1 MYKHIALPLLLAPA
15 ALLSGCGTYNGGLE
29 SIHQPVVQRTDYA
42 LDLATAGASLAPGES
57 ERLAGWLRAMRP
69 GYGDRISVDDGAGG
83 STGRDQVAAE
93 ANRFG
98 LMLADNAPVTAGTIT
113 PGTVRVVVTRMTAS
127 VPSCP
132 DFSRISQPD
141 YQASTTSNFGCATNR
156 NLAAMVANPADLVR
170 GEPGSGT
177 SDPVQITKSI
187 KALREAVP
195 TGGGGTSVKTES
207 TGGGK
212 K

>member
-1 MYKHIALPLLLAPA
+1 MFKHIALPLLLVPA
-15 ALLSGCGTYNGGLE
+15 ALLGGCGTYNGGVE

-42 LDLATAGASLAPGES
+42 LDLAAAGDSLAPGES
-57 ERLAGWLRAMRP
+57 ERLGGWLRAMRP

-83 STGRDQVAAE
+83 VTGRAEVAAE

-113 PGTVRVVVTRMTAS
+113 PGTVRVVMTRMTAS

-132 DFSRISQPD
+132 DFSRTYQPD
-141 YQASTTSNFGCATNR
+141 YQASTTSNFGCATNK
-156 NLAAMVANPADLVR
+156 NLAAMIANPADLVR

-177 SDPVQITKSI
+177 ADPFQINKSI
-187 KALREAVP
+187 KALREAAP
-195 TGGGGTSVKTES
+195 SGGGGTTVKAEGA
-207 TGGGK
+207 GGSK
-212 K
+212 

>member
-15 ALLSGCGTYNGGLE
+15 ALLSACGTYNGGLE

-42 LDLATAGASLAPGES
+42 LDLSASGGSLAPGES
-57 ERLAGWLRAMRP
+57 ARLAGWLQAMRP

-98 LMLADNAPVTAGTIT
+98 LMLSDSAPVTAGAIT
-113 PGTVRVVVTRMTAS
+113 PGTVRVVVTRLSAS

-141 YQASTTSNFGCATNR
+141 YQASTTSNFGCATNK
-156 NLAAMVANPADLVR
+156 NLAAMIANPADLVR
-170 GEPGSGT
+170 GEPGSRT
-177 SDPVQITKSI
+177 SDPAQITKSI
-187 KALREAVP
+187 KAFREAAP
-195 TGGGGTSVKTES
+195 SGAGGVTVKAES
-207 TGGGK
+207 TGGSK
-212 K
+212 

>member
-1 MYKHIALPLLLAPA
+1 MFKHIALPLLLAPA
-15 ALLSGCGTYNGGLE
+15 ALLSGCGTYNGGME

-42 LDLATAGASLAPGES
+42 LDLTATDSSLAPGER

-69 GYGDRISVDDGAGG
+69 GYGDRIALDDGAGG
-83 STGRDQVAAE
+83 ATGRDQVAAE
-93 ANRFG
+93 AGRYG
-98 LMLADNAPVTAGTIT
+98 LMLSDSAPVTAGAIA
-113 PGTVRVVVTRMTAS
+113 PGTVRVVVTRMSAS

-132 DFSRISQPD
+132 DFSRVYQPD
-141 YQASTTSNFGCATNR
+141 YQASTTSNFGCATNK
-156 NLAAMVANPADLVR
+156 NLAAMIANPADLVR

-177 SDPVQITKSI
+177 ADPVQINKAI
-187 KALREAVP
+187 KAHRDAAP
-195 TGGGGTSVKTES
+195 TGSGGTAVKAES

>member
-15 ALLSGCGTYNGGLE
+15 MLLSGCGTYNGGLE

-42 LDLATAGASLAPGES
+42 LDLATSGVSLAPGEG

-83 STGRDQVAAE
+83 PTGREQVAAE
-93 ANRFG
+93 AGRFG
-98 LMLADNAPVTAGTIT
+98 LILSESAPVTTGTIT
-113 PGTVRVVVTRMTAS
+113 PGTVRVVVTRLSAS

-141 YQASTTSNFGCATNR
+141 YQASTTSNFGCATNK
-156 NLAAMVANPADLVR
+156 NLAAMIANPADLVR

-177 SDPVQITKSI
+177 SDPAQITKSI
-187 KALREAVP
+187 KAFREAAP
-195 TGGGGTSVKTES
+195 SGGGGTAVKAES
-207 TGGGK
+207 AGGK